1 MPTPTVA
8 NANVVEVRGQLFG
21 QLVENVWF
29 VGSTGALDESSMLDV
44 MSIFQTSYSSIM
56 APLSE
61 DFSINEIYM
70 KYLGNLAGPEATLA
84 ITPAQTGGI
93 ATAAAPGNVAFCVS
107 LRTALTG
114 RRFRGRKYFSGLPNN
129 QVVANA
135 LNVTV
140 ADAIVSAVQ
149 AMIVTLSGNG
159 TPLAVVSF
167 TGLTVTNVTTALYTD
182 LFVDSQR
189 RRLTNR
195 GA

>member
-29 VGSTGALDESSMLDV
+29 VGSTGALDESAMLDV

-61 DFSINEIYM
+61 DYSINEIYM
-70 KYLGNLAGPEATLA
+70 RYLGNPAGPEATLA

-129 QVVANA
+129 EVVANA
-135 LNVTV
+135 LDVAV
-140 ADAIVSAVQ
+140 ADALVSAVQ